1 MAISGASRH
10 EHHCQ
15 QKLKGASNVVM
26 LGFMFSIF
34 GSNLGVVSAHYSLL
48 VTCIKRLTYLTPS
61 SWDPSSASFITD
73 YLVVRNGNARVA
85 ALFDPTS
92 VYWYRGGVSWRATVA
107 YVVAV
112 MLPILGFSAE
122 FGCSV
127 SAGAVYPYEI
137 GWLLTC
143 VVNSV
148 VQWAL
153 CRLGSAFAMEERQL
167 PFEALAAEQLE
178 AMEDEPAQDEER
190 LQVSGEVKGVSDCR
204 WMS

>member
-1 MAISGASRH
+1 
-10 EHHCQ
+10 
-15 QKLKGASNVVM
+15 M

-34 GSNLGVVSAHYSLL
+34 ETDIPHSIFLGPFVG
-48 VTCIKRLTYLTPS
+48 I
-61 SWDPSSASFITD
+61 FITD
-73 YLVVRNGNARVA
+73 YLVVRNGNVRVA
-85 ALFDPTS
+85 ALFDPTG
-92 VYWYRGGVSWRATVA
+92 VYWYRGGVSWRAAVA

-112 MLPILGFSAE
+112 MLPISGFGAE

-143 VVNSV
+143 VVSSV
-148 VQWAL
+148 VCWAP

-178 AMEDEPAQDEER
+178 AKEDEPAQDVER
-190 LQVSGEVKGVSDCR
+190 LQVSGEVKV
-204 WMS
+204 